1 MVLLFNDKWR
11 EQALFDMVIIIELA
25 VGERMMPATPS

>member
-11 EQALFDMVIIIELA
+11 EQALFEMVIIIELA